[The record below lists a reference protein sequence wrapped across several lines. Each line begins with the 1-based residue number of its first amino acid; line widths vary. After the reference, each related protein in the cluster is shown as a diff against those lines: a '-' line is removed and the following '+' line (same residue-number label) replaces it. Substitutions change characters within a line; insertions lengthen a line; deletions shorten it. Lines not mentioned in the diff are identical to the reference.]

1 MSLAECTALLVRAVN
16 ENSVALIKFVKRFY
30 SEHQLLASLVQCNE
44 AGETPLVIAIRERNV
59 RVIDELVKVMINC
72 DKTIEE
78 NQLKLSIAIH
88 QLSQQIPIIEL
99 IGYLMSKLHQISY
112 KWLDF
117 IAQVFKESSSFIQND
132 KTITALEL
140 IGAFLMLHSYSLP
153 VILFGLECW
162 KVAMTLRCC
171 PEDGQPLLPKIPDI
185 SVFSSEASSLIYGS
199 AIEVMSL
206 EELDI
211 LQANFENG
219 VQPQGYERIKIQAL
233 LVLRRISTQA
243 NLDYPHWLYFKSLL
257 SLTEFYLPNR
267 GIGNYKLAINV
278 NLLIME
284 QLNGFDLK
292 LLPRKTFDV
301 FLRAIFHLSH
311 IFFSI
316 TERRTCS

>member
-1 MSLAECTALLVRAVN
+1 MNFKLL
-16 ENSVALIKFVKRFY
+16 SV
-30 SEHQLLASLVQCNE
+30 S
-44 AGETPLVIAIRERNV
+44 P
-59 RVIDELVKVMINC
+59 M
-72 DKTIEE
+72 
-78 NQLKLSIAIH
+78 
-88 QLSQQIPIIEL
+88 
-99 IGYLMSKLHQISY
+99 
-112 KWLDF
+112 
-117 IAQVFKESSSFIQND
+117 
-132 KTITALEL
+132 
-140 IGAFLMLHSYSLP
+140 
-153 VILFGLECW
+153 LFGLECW